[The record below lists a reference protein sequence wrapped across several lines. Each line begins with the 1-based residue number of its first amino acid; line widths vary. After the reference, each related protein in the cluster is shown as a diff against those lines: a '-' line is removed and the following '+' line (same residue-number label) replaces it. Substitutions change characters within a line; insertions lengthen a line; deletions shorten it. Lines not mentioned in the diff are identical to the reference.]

1 MTNEQYKECE
11 GYKEEAIKEI
21 RRGDVIREVYEKWKG
36 VMDGD
41 DYDDAHMITKLDII
55 GKSLEDMWKAIKKY
69 CEGVDMPNPTR
80 EVHEL
85 LDGCYDIIEIYNAT
99 TPAQKEWKKN
109 WLKKAKNAI
118 KEYCEEGWEIHKM
131 EDEQDCESIQKL
143 DNMVFPQ
150 GEALEQNFPEGQ

>member
-1 MTNEQYKECE
+1 MTNEQYKECEGYKEEAIKEPEERISPLEAMAIKEGKYEDYMAAQILKNSFTLDTIRE

-21 RRGDVIREVYEKWKG
+21 RRGDVIREVYEKWKHKLPKQF
-36 VMDGD
+36 GD
-41 DYDDAHMITKLDII
+41 KFDAL
-55 GKSLEDMWKAIKKY
+55 GFAIDAS
-69 CEGVDMPNPTR
+69 C
-80 EVHEL
+80 
-85 LDGCYDIIEIYNAT
+85 
-99 TPAQKEWKKN
+99 
-109 WLKKAKNAI
+109 AI